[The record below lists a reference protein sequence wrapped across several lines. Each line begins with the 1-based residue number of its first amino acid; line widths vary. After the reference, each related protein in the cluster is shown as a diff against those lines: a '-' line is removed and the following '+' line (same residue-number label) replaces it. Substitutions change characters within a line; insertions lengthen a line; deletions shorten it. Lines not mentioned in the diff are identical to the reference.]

1 MFTTPPA
8 SNLPLFVPAVPTPL
22 TPTSARNVR
31 NSMLGNAGGG
41 GQIERS
47 TTKRGLSPNSA
58 AGKSMIAKKVQVA
71 DGTVANG
78 TLHTIETD

>member
-1 MFTTPPA
+1 MFTTPPV
-8 SNLPLFVPAVPTPL
+8 SNLPPFVPAVPTPL
-22 TPTSARNVR
+22 TPTAARNVM
-31 NSMLGNAGGG
+31 NSMLGNGGG
-41 GQIERS
+41 GQIGRS

-78 TLHTIETD
+78 SLHTIETD